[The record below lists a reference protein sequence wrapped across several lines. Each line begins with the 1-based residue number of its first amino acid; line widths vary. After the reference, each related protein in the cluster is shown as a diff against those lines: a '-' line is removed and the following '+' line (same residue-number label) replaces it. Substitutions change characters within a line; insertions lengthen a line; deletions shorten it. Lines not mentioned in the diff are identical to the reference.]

1 MSYHSDDYICNEGC
15 DISEVG
21 KKEEIVTEGCN
32 KSPGFLSRFSSAC
45 KYKFT
50 GLKVDI
56 SVVFIYLI
64 AIVTALVVLAFG
76 YSIGQDDYNG
86 LNQPTSEIAPWV
98 VLLVISLGII
108 IGTFGSYILH
118 QMSEGIVRYT
128 FMLTFLMII
137 LLEVIAF
144 IALYL
149 FASPVI
155 CQYISLIAIV
165 ICLWAAIFAATI
177 SYVSASL
184 FILNALA
191 LGFLFVVSSRI
202 SSVN

>member
-1 MSYHSDDYICNEGC
+1 MSHQDYVCNEGC
-15 DISEVG
+15 DLPVEKVEQIE
-21 KKEEIVTEGCN
+21 TDACN
-32 KSPGFLSRFSSAC
+32 KSPGFLSRFSDIC
-45 KYKFT
+45 KYKFS

-64 AIVTALVVLAFG
+64 AIITALVVLAFG
-76 YSIGQDDYNG
+76 YSIGQSDYDA
-86 LNQPTSEIAPWV
+86 LNQPTSEIEPWV
-98 VLLVISLGII
+98 VLLITAIGII
-108 IGTFGSYILH
+108 LGTFGSYILH
-118 QMSEGIVRYT
+118 QMSDGIVRYT

-137 LLEVIAF
+137 LLQTIAF

-149 FASPVI
+149 FASPLI

-165 ICLWAAIFAATI
+165 ICLWTAVFAATI
-177 SYVSASL
+177 SYISASL

>member
-1 MSYHSDDYICNEGC
+1 MSYGYDEIGTEGC
-15 DISEVG
+15 NMCEVDQV
-21 KKEEIVTEGCN
+21 EQIVTDGCN
-32 KSPGFLSRFSSAC
+32 KSPGFLSRFSEAC

-50 GLKVDI
+50 GLKVDV
-56 SVVFIYLI
+56 SVIFIYLI
-64 AIVTALVVLAFG
+64 AVITAIVVLGFG
-76 YSIGQDDYNG
+76 YSIGQTDYNA
-86 LNQPTSEIAPWV
+86 LAQPTSEIAPWV
-98 VLLVISLGII
+98 VLLVIALGII

-149 FASPVI
+149 FASPLI
-155 CQYISLIAIV
+155 CQYISLIAII
-165 ICLWAAIFAATI
+165 ICLWTAIFAATI
-177 SYVSASL
+177 SYISASL